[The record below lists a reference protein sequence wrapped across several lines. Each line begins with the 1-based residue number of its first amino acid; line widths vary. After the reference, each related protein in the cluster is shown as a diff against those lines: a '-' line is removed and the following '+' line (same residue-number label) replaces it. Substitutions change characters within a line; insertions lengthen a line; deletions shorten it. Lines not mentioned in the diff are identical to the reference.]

1 MSDLYRSE
9 AEEELR
15 EQEAAERRERL
26 AVAAAANKRLFEE
39 DTTLRDTVTVNGNGI
54 DNSTKLVSSKNPPNY
69 QNSTCTV
76 KTDTSSTSSSIQT
89 KLGLANDDLRLR
101 KPNGNGKKINRLSC
115 KYYTEKA
122 FILQFIVFNIHH
134 KLH

>member
-1 MSDLYRSE
+1 MYRSE

-26 AVAAAANKRLFEE
+26 AVAAAANKRLFEQ
-39 DTTLRDTVTVNGNGI
+39 DSVTTDTVTVNGSGI
-54 DNSTKLVSSKNPPNY
+54 ENASTKLISSKSPPNL
-69 QNSTCTV
+69 QQSTSTV

-89 KLGLANDDLRLR
+89 KLGLANDDVRLR

-115 KYYTEKA
+115 K
-122 FILQFIVFNIHH
+122 
-134 KLH
+134 